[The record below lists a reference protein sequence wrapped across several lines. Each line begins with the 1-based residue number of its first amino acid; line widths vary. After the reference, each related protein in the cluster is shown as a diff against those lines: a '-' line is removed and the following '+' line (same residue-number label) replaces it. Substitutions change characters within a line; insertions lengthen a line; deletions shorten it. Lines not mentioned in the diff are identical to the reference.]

1 MKMGKQK
8 LWTKNFI
15 LVTLINLN
23 LGLNYFLLMITVS
36 EYAMAKFG
44 VLPSQGGLAAGIFIF
59 GALIARL
66 FSGKYIGW
74 IGQKRLLS
82 GALILSFVTTSFYF
96 AANSFY
102 LLLVARFLHGL
113 SFGSV
118 STGTGTIVANI
129 VPKERC
135 GEGIGYYGLS
145 VTIGSAIGPFLGIL
159 LSRHGSY
166 TMIFTACTIVAA
178 LNLVIVPF
186 LSVKNVKMTGKQLSE
201 LKSFK
206 LRNFIEP
213 KALPISLV
221 CMLVFFCYSSVLSFL
236 SAYAKEIN
244 LMNAASIFFIIF
256 SAVIY
261 LSRPAVGR
269 LFDSKGENVIMYSAV
284 SVLAIGLIIF
294 SQARYGFMLLGAAV
308 FIGLGYGAIQSS
320 GQAIA
325 VKATEKHRLGLATAT
340 FFMMGD
346 IGMGT
351 GPLVFGTAISL
362 IGYRATYLGVSII
375 VAACLF
381 LYFLLHGK
389 NAAHGAAVKKEAA
402 DETRS
407 KAAIS

>member
-1 MKMGKQK
+1 MGKQK

>member
-1 MKMGKQK
+1 MGKQK

-256 SAVIY
+256 SAVIF